1 MQELYIVNAG
11 RMNHGKISL
20 FNALLDREEK
30 MADIRQTVR
39 NRKAI
44 YYKNVFLVDIPDLM
58 RIRLMMK
65 KRITFI
71 RMRIL
76 PYMCIF
82 LVLVVNYIK
91 VNGIIFFG
99 WQIYMMIPDYF
110 LSHFAFVMTFAEKFN
125 FGKESTCEEIMHQV
139 ESMFQEKFSGAREEV
154 FGHECVVSTGRLR

>member
-1 MQELYIVNAG
+1 MARSVCLMPCWIAKKRWQIFSRLSGI
-11 RMNHGKISL
+11 GKQYTTKMYFSL
-20 FNALLDREEK
+20 ICR
-30 MADIRQTVR
+30 
-39 NRKAI
+39 
-44 YYKNVFLVDIPDLM
+44 DLM
-58 RIRLMMK
+58 RIRLVTK

-82 LVLVVNYIK
+82 LGLVVNYIK

-125 FGKESTCEEIMHQV
+125 FGKELTCEEIMHQV